1 MELELR
7 CTIESF
13 DGQLSAMAREKLAI
27 QKQVKEL
34 TGQCT
39 TLRKQVSKPSAFDS
53 IQLLLDLSTRLAEG
67 VITDV
72 SRDGGS

>member
-13 DGQLSAMAREKLAI
+13 DGQLNAMAREKLAI

-39 TLRKQVSKPSAFDS
+39 TLRKQVSRPMAFDS
-53 IQLLLDLSTRLAEG
+53 IQLLLGLPMTSSQTCPVMG
-67 VITDV
+67 I
-72 SRDGGS
+72 

>member
-13 DGQLSAMAREKLAI
+13 DGQLNAMAREKLAI

-39 TLRKQVSKPSAFDS
+39 TLRKQVSGPIK
-53 IQLLLDLSTRLAEG
+53 LLLDLVTSLLSTTCL
-67 VITDV
+67 
-72 SRDGGS
+72 